1 MAARLS
7 VVMVH
12 AAPPTAAGKRVSER
26 LVGELIGRPGMD
38 LALVGALDDLSPDST
53 DRLTLESLTGDAVV
67 MAWRPVAETMADL
80 LAIGITGVRALH
92 AGDPGGV
99 SAQAGQRRIYGFDLS
114 NFIAA
119 EPVLQILQGMLRS
132 SGVKT
137 FSIGSLGTTGAN
149 HSGGGIP
156 SDAATES
163 AGHDSSLAASSSEKP
178 LPRSFPAKAG
188 GMDLDDLLDQ
198 LDESD
203 R

>member
-12 AAPPTAAGKRVSER
+12 AAPPTATGKRVSER

-38 LALVGALDDLSPDST
+38 LALVGPLGDLPPEST
-53 DRLTLESLTGDAVV
+53 DRLTLESLAGDAVV
-67 MAWRPVAETMADL
+67 MAWRPVAETMMDL
-80 LAIGITGVRALH
+80 QAIGISGARALH
-92 AGDPGGV
+92 AGDPDGFSV
-99 SAQAGQRRIYGFDLS
+99 PAGQRRIYGFDLS
-114 NFIAA
+114 RFIAA
-119 EPVLQILQGMLRS
+119 EPVLQILQGMLQS

-137 FSIGSLGTTGAN
+137 FSIGSLGASGTTGSASQA
-149 HSGGGIP
+149 SG
-156 SDAATES
+156 
-163 AGHDSSLAASSSEKP
+163 LAASPADKP
-178 LPRSFPAKAG
+178 LPKPFPAKAG